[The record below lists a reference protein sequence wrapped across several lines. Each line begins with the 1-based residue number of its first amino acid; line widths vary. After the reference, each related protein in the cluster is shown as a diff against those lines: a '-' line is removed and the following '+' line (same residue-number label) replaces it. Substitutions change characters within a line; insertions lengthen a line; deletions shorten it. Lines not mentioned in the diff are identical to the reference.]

1 MSRHFRGEAED
12 DARKGRERAA
22 QEQADYDRVGAQE
35 YAQNR
40 SSWYRDESLRVSA
53 SGNWRFEQIR
63 SESGRLTG
71 WSVTLNGGP
80 IGLLVIRGDDIM
92 VFSTSK
98 DEDSAAVSPAEIMA
112 AFIKLY
118 PDPHVARSLPDLA
131 PRQLPSGSPFGPSR
145 DWSEE

>member
-1 MSRHFRGEAED
+1 MRRFRGEAED

-22 QEQADYDRVGAQE
+22 QEQANYDKVGERE

-40 SSWYRDESLRVSA
+40 SSWYRDEVPRVSA
-53 SGNWRFEQIR
+53 DGIWRFTQIY
-63 SESGRLTG
+63 SESGQLTG
-71 WSVTLNGGP
+71 WNATLNGSTV
-80 IGLLVIRGDDIM
+80 GLLVIRFDDIL

-98 DEDSAAVSPAEIMA
+98 DEDASAPAPSEIMA

-118 PDPHVARSLPDLA
+118 PDPRVTRALPARA
-131 PRQLPSGSPFGPSR
+131 QRQLPSGSPFGPAR